1 MANRVSPV
9 LCILALLLLTVLVAC
24 NLTSV
29 PAQPERGTS
38 LPVSTQTQRTQQ
50 RFSSVAAPLVTTTP
64 LPAPV
69 VSHTPADTARPTL
82 LPESDEP
89 DAASATPGFEVNVE
103 GGPAPLA
110 VQFSPR
116 SRDGELVY
124 RWDFGDGV
132 VSEEANPQHSFETPG
147 NYVVT
152 LTISGV
158 DGVASYSRRLTVEM
172 PVIPEPI
179 AALVAN
185 PRRGVVPLT
194 VCFDSSD
201 SSGLIDNHDW
211 DFGDGVRANGIH
223 VEHSFEQAGSY
234 AVTLRVSGPGGQ
246 SSREAKIEV
255 LPPPTQNGATQQ
267 HG

>member
-1 MANRVSPV
+1 MAKRVSPV
-9 LCILALLLLTVLVAC
+9 LRVLTLLLLTMLVAC

-29 PAQPERGTS
+29 PAQSERGTS
-38 LPVSTQTQRTQQ
+38 LPVSTQAQHTQQ
-50 RFSSVAAPLVTTTP
+50 RSNPEAVPLVTTTP

-69 VSHTPADTARPTL
+69 VSDALVDTARPTL
-82 LPESDEP
+82 LLESDEP
-89 DAASATPGFEVNVE
+89 DAASAATGFEVDVE
-103 GGPAPLA
+103 GGPAPLT

-116 SRDGELVY
+116 SGGEDDEY
-124 RWDFGDGV
+124 RWDFGDGI

-158 DGVASYSRRLTVEM
+158 DGVASYSRRLTVEL
-172 PVIPEPI
+172 PIIPEPI

-185 PRRGVVPLT
+185 PRQGVVPLT
-194 VCFDSSD
+194 VRFDSSD
-201 SSGLIDNHDW
+201 SSGLIDSHDW

-234 AVTLRVSGPGGQ
+234 SVTLRVSGPGGL
-246 SSREAKIEV
+246 SSREAMIEV

-267 HG
+267 YG

>member
-1 MANRVSPV
+1 MAKRVSPFLRV
-9 LCILALLLLTVLVAC
+9 LALLLLTVLAAC

-29 PAQPERGTS
+29 PAQPNRGTS
-38 LPVSTQTQRTQQ
+38 LPVSTQAQRAQQ
-50 RFSSVAAPLVTTTP
+50 RSSPEAVPLVTTTP

-69 VSHTPADTARPTL
+69 VSAAPADTARPTL

-89 DAASATPGFEVNVE
+89 DAASATPGFEVDVE
-103 GGPAPLA
+103 GGPAPLT

-116 SRDGELVY
+116 SRDGTVAY

-147 NYVVT
+147 NYVIT

-158 DGVASYSRRLTVEM
+158 DGVASYSRRLTVEL

-194 VCFDSSD
+194 VRFDSSD
-201 SSGLIDNHDW
+201 SSGMIDSHDW
-211 DFGDGVRANGIH
+211 DFGDGVRTNGIH
-223 VEHSFEQAGSY
+223 VEHSFEHAGSY
-234 AVTLRVSGPGGQ
+234 SVTLRVSGPGGQ

-255 LPPPTQNGATQQ
+255 LPPPTQDEAIQQ